1 MKRKILIIIL
11 CITLLCIVCLS
22 SCSRQPP
29 SAQNILSHLLETEI
43 NLPSGQV
50 YLSSSP
56 EGEDSYV
63 SSSLLAVLYG
73 GGSEPNEY
81 DDWVEFA
88 IFLSSSHP
96 CEFAVFLCDSPQS
109 ALDTSKTLCS
119 RLTTL
124 KNFWSD
130 SQYSSYTEGAEVIIS
145 GNFCALIVSS
155 DTTAAKKVLKS
166 LI

>member
-1 MKRKILIIIL
+1 MKRKFLILILSITIL
-11 CITLLCIVCLS
+11 CTCLS

-29 SAQNILSHLLETEI
+29 SAKSVLSLLIETEI
-43 NLPSGQV
+43 DLPSGQV
-50 YLSSSP
+50 YLSTST
-56 EGEDSYV
+56 EGEASYV
-63 SSSLLAVLYG
+63 SNSLLAALYG
-73 GGSEPNEY
+73 GGSEPREY

-130 SQYSSYTEGAEVIIS
+130 SQYSFYTESAEVIIS
-145 GNFCALIVSS
+145 GNFCILVVSS
-155 DTTAAKKVLKS
+155 DTTAAKKALKS

>member
-1 MKRKILIIIL
+1 MKRKALIIFLCVTIL
-11 CITLLCIVCLS
+11 CACLS

-29 SAQNILSHLLETEI
+29 SAQYVLSSLLKTEI
-43 NLPSGQV
+43 DLPSGQV
-50 YLSSSP
+50 YLSTSS
-56 EGEDSYV
+56 EGEASYV
-63 SSSLLAVLYG
+63 SSSLLAALYG
-73 GGSEPNEY
+73 GGSEPKEY

-109 ALDTSKTLCS
+109 ALDTSKTLSS

-130 SQYSSYTEGAEVIIS
+130 SQYSSYTDNAEVIIS
-145 GNFCALIVSS
+145 ENFCVLIVSS
-155 DTTAAKKVLKS
+155 DTTAAKKTLKS

>member
-1 MKRKILIIIL
+1 MKRKVLIIIL
-11 CITLLCIVCLS
+11 CATVLCACLS

-29 SAQNILSHLLETEI
+29 SAQYVLSGLLQTEI

-50 YLSSSP
+50 YLSTSP
-56 EGEDSYV
+56 EGESSYV
-63 SSSLLAVLYG
+63 SDALLCALYG
-73 GGSEPNEY
+73 GGSMPKEH

-88 IFLSSSHP
+88 IYLSNSHP

-124 KNFWSD
+124 KNFWGD
-130 SQYSSYTEGAEVIIS
+130 SEYSSYTESAEVVIS
-145 GNFCALIVSS
+145 GNFCVLIISS
-155 DTTAAKKVLKS
+155 DTTAAKKALKS